1 MEGDTSEIRLDN
13 LSIGYRSKK
22 GTKAVASGITATIRS
37 GELTCLIGPNGAG
50 KSTLLRTLAGF
61 LPKAAGTASLRGR
74 DIGSYKPRELARLVG
89 IVLTEKPDTGCMT
102 VAELVALGRSPYT
115 GFWGTCSDADR
126 RAAARAMA
134 DVGIGHLAGRRVA
147 TLSDG
152 ERQKAM
158 VAKALAQQTPV
169 ILLDEPTAFLDFPSK
184 VETMRLLRGIAR
196 HTGKVVFMSTHD
208 LDLAL
213 QAADTLWLMARGG
226 DRYFYHANHL
236 GSTLALTDGSGQLL
250 ERVDYSPYGAPSFT
264 DAAGN
269 AIAASSVGNNILFT
283 GREYDALTGTYYF
296 RARTQHPALGRFMQ
310 KDPLMYVDGMNDYSY
325 VGNRSVIY
333 IDRWGLNAETCDSW
347 SGPYIS
353 AAPSPIITAAPEK
366 PDFIRTDNKPKSD
379 FCKEHPYICG
389 IQGEAHGEGC
399 FFLLAGACIDGSVAV
414 DKDGIHIGIGTTAGL
429 GLAASASGGISSGYN
444 LSGNNA
450 GGSVDIRANVGVD
463 AGLGYGL
470 DYRYDGEQHKFSG
483 TVGSVTASGSTDG
496 SVSVGVDG
504 GVGAGIF
511 GGVHAGYTWSFKP
524 WK

>member
-1 MEGDTSEIRLDN
+1 
-13 LSIGYRSKK
+13 
-22 GTKAVASGITATIRS
+22 
-37 GELTCLIGPNGAG
+37 
-50 KSTLLRTLAGF
+50 
-61 LPKAAGTASLRGR
+61 
-74 DIGSYKPRELARLVG
+74 
-89 IVLTEKPDTGCMT
+89 
-102 VAELVALGRSPYT
+102 
-115 GFWGTCSDADR
+115 
-126 RAAARAMA
+126 
-134 DVGIGHLAGRRVA
+134 
-147 TLSDG
+147 
-152 ERQKAM
+152 
-158 VAKALAQQTPV
+158 
-169 ILLDEPTAFLDFPSK
+169 
-184 VETMRLLRGIAR
+184 
-196 HTGKVVFMSTHD
+196 
-208 LDLAL
+208 
-213 QAADTLWLMARGG
+213 
-226 DRYFYHANHL
+226 
-236 GSTLALTDGSGQLL
+236 
-250 ERVDYSPYGAPSFT
+250 
-264 DAAGN
+264 
-269 AIAASSVGNNILFT
+269 
-283 GREYDALTGTYYF
+283 
-296 RARTQHPALGRFMQ
+296 MQ